1 MADFVQSNE
10 TKNAVR
16 ELAAPISD
24 VTTFDD
30 IVQQVISTNPFG
42 CVPYMTAGTTHP
54 GVEKTR
60 ERYTARFVYQ
70 DTGAATRGNGNHSF
84 DTVAGYNTG
93 IGILNGGVPALD
105 SAHNGTPAHD
115 PADDSFTATLR
126 CHDPNGELYNV
137 TFSRT
142 RVTVQSYSDN
152 AILAKVEAWADTVP
166 ALA

>member
-115 PADDSFTATLR
+115 PADDSFTATVQR
-126 CHDPNGELYNV
+126 DVQPDPGYGPVVLGQCDP
-137 TFSRT
+137 RKGRGMGGHCPGP
-142 RVTVQSYSDN
+142 RVN
-152 AILAKVEAWADTVP
+152 R
-166 ALA
+166 